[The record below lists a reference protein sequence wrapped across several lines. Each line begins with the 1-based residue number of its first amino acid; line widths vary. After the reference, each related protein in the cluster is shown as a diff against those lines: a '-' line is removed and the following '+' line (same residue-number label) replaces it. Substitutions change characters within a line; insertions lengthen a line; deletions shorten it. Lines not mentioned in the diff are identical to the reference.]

1 MIIAQLVTVCSA
13 EDDDDGEEGVAS
25 TSTINSVVATRKS
38 VNRPPEPRLA
48 DLVVDF
54 MSMVS
59 GDFSSDP
66 AAIGR
71 TAPLTRP
78 AHNKAVCTP

>member
-38 VNRPPEPRLA
+38 VNRPEPRLA

-78 AHNKAVCTP
+78 AHNKAICTP